1 MAKKS
6 DKRVRLINAAKEL
19 FYKQGFN
26 NTTIADIAKLADV
39 PLGNVYY
46 YFKTK
51 DEICDAVIKE
61 HSLEINKIINEFNGL
76 ANAEDKLI
84 AIVDYYTNRSEEV
97 AKYGNIF
104 SNLVQELSRQS
115 SPLVAKA
122 SAVLFVLTNWI
133 AQQFKSLSNND
144 DQARKNAFKFLA
156 SLEGLQVLTLSF
168 QDPSIIAEQAEMLK
182 FEIKSVAATVAA

>member
-61 HSLEINKIINEFNGL
+61 HSLEINKIITEFDSL
-76 ANAEDKLI
+76 ANATDKLF

-104 SNLVQELSRQS
+104 SNLVQELSRQA

-122 SAVLFVLTNWI
+122 SAVLVVLTNWI
-133 AQQFKSLSNND
+133 AEQFKKLSNND
-144 DQARKNAFKFLA
+144 ENARKNAFKFLA
-156 SLEGLQVLTLSF
+156 NLEGLQVLTLSF
-168 QDPSIIAEQAEMLK
+168 QDPSIIAEQAAMLK
-182 FEIKSVAATVAA
+182 FEIKSIAATLAA